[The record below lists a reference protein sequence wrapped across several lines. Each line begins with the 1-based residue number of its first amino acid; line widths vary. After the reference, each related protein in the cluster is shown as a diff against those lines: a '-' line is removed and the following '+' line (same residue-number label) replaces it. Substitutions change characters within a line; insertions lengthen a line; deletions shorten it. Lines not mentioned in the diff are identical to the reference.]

1 MLVGM
6 GNPLGT
12 RNPHGYGFGQ
22 NFIPVMGMGFLAGIF
37 FLRGYEFGQVI
48 SNGFLPLPS
57 HTHMYR
63 RGVEYSECI
72 CTGTGTQ
79 RHVHADAKQRRG
91 GCRCCCCC
99 ARRRPCLGAAERR
112 AAGRPAQA
120 TLGTRER
127 RAAGAGHAGRN
138 KWRRVTVRARPG
150 WAAGAPALSVYSHAV
165 RRPKAARWMRAA
177 RALRRGRPNGVGP
190 AETVGVGG
198 MCGWA
203 GSWRAVWSD
212 LVGCV
217 ALLCFLGQ
225 RELSSTQSA
234 LCRCPARVRRRH
246 ARARQASSLLLRWP
260 RLDST
265 PLHFGFH
272 PPEPSKNPKL
282 LPLSVYFQ
290 ITTPQHDRCGRP
302 GRAATTGLAVVRC
315 RNRTTVPEWTAGVSA
330 VLDVRSYVHC
340 TVNDTLR

>member
-1 MLVGM
+1 MHRHRNAAARSRRRKTAQGRLQML
-6 GNPLGT
+6 L
-12 RNPHGYGFGQ
+12 
-22 NFIPVMGMGFLAGIF
+22 L
-37 FLRGYEFGQVI
+37 LRA
-48 SNGFLPLPS
+48 PS
-57 HTHMYR
+57 AVSRR
-63 RGVEYSECI
+63 RGATC
-72 CTGTGTQ
+72 
-79 RHVHADAKQRRG
+79 
-91 GCRCCCCC
+91 
-99 ARRRPCLGAAERR
+99 
-112 AAGRPAQA
+112 GRPAGA
-120 TLGTRER
+120 GDTLGTRER

-150 WAAGAPALSVYSHAV
+150 WAAGTPALSVYSHAV